1 MHITFVKKIKADGT
15 ECRKCIEV
23 QSRLEKDGYIEKIN
37 TVVIAD
43 ENDENSMGL
52 KLAKEY
58 KVEQAPFFIVEDDE
72 NNIAIYTVYFK
83 FIKEIFSEKI
93 NEKEIAKEILDAD
106 HNLDY
111 I

>member
-58 KVEQAPFFIVEDDE
+58 EV
-72 NNIAIYTVYFK
+72 
-83 FIKEIFSEKI
+83 
-93 NEKEIAKEILDAD
+93 
-106 HNLDY
+106 
-111 I
+111 

>member
-58 KVEQAPFFIVEDDE
+58 KVEQAPFFIFEDDE
-72 NNIAIYTVYFK
+72 NNIAITRCTLNLLKK
-83 FIKEIFSEKI
+83 FLVKMQLKMI
-93 NEKEIAKEILDAD
+93 
-106 HNLDY
+106 
-111 I
+111 

>member
-37 TVVIAD
+37 TIVIAD
-43 ENDENSMGL
+43 ENDDNSMGL
-52 KLAKEY
+52 KLAKKYEV
-58 KVEQAPFFIVEDDE
+58 KQAPFFIVKDDE
-72 NNIAIYTVYFK
+72 NNITIYTVYFK
-83 FIKEIFSEKI
+83 FIKEIFSE
-93 NEKEIAKEILDAD
+93 NATENDIAKDILDSEN
-106 HNLDY
+106 NLDF

>member
-37 TVVIAD
+37 TIVIAD
-43 ENDENSMGL
+43 ENDDNSMGL
-52 KLAKEY
+52 KLAKKYE
-58 KVEQAPFFIVEDDE
+58 VEQAPFFIVEDDE

-83 FIKEIFSEKI
+83 FIKEIFSE
-93 NEKEIAKEILDAD
+93 NATENDIAKDILDSEN
-106 HNLDY
+106 NLDF